1 MIHTVTVSPALDLT
15 YRIPEVKF
23 DDTIRAGKVYRA
35 AGGKGI
41 NVSRVA
47 ARLQHATVAMGFAG
61 GPAGDEIEELLRH
74 ERVRTWFTRQEAAT
88 RTNVI
93 LHDDANRQVRVS
105 GPGQAPSQ
113 AEIDALLGSIFELR
127 SPDFLVLSG
136 TLLAGMPESFYN
148 ELTVAAKREGIKVA
162 ADADGN
168 VLRGMASAAADV
180 IKPNRF
186 ELERLAGRS
195 IETDVDVVSA
205 ARDAIKFGVRIVI
218 ASLGRDGAMLVTDS
232 EAWKATPP
240 KVEVDSAVGA
250 GDSML
255 AGALVARAE
264 GASWADALRMGVACG
279 TATATTPGTELC
291 HLETIRDILPQVRLK
306 RVRE

>member
-291 HLETIRDILPQVRLK
+291 HLETIRDILPQVRLE